1 MYTVHMS
8 TVPLFVKFRVLE
20 WLYFVQC
27 RPDKPQTQGFCKSR
41 FPLSDFWVSCH
52 LSYINVLVPSPTRF
66 EVRQLSEQ
74 SPNHVLIYLL
84 ISKSTSSSIS
94 ASVSWHWK
102 KPTNNEYTHI
112 ENLHQWCSCH
122 RSVIRGMADALE
134 ECWPVIM
141 LVTGK

>member
-1 MYTVHMS
+1 MEFWNGCI
-8 TVPLFVKFRVLE
+8 LFNVGLVNAKLKDSVNL
-20 WLYFVQC
+20 
-27 RPDKPQTQGFCKSR
+27 GFLFLTFGSHVIY
-41 FPLSDFWVSCH
+41 PI
-52 LSYINVLVPSPTRF
+52 INVPIPSPTRF
-66 EVRQLSEQ
+66 EIRQLSEQ

-102 KPTNNEYTHI
+102 KPTNSEYTHI

-122 RSVIRGMADALE
+122 RSVISGMADALE

-141 LVTGK
+141 LITGK

>member
-1 MYTVHMS
+1 MYTVQMS
-8 TVPLFVKFRVLE
+8 MHFLGKFGVLE

-27 RPDKPQTQGFCKSR
+27 RPDKHQRVSVNLGFLFLTFGS
-41 FPLSDFWVSCH
+41 PVI
-52 LSYINVLVPSPTRF
+52 YISHNDVIVPSPTWF
-66 EVRQLSEQ
+66 EIRQLLEQ

-102 KPTNNEYTHI
+102 KPTSSEYTHI

-122 RSVIRGMADALE
+122 RSVISGMADALE

-141 LVTGK
+141 LVTGS